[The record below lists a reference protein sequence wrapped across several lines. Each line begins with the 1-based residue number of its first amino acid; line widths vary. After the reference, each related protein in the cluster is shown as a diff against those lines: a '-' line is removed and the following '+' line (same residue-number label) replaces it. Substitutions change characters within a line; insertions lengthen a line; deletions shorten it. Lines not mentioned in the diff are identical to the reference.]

1 MLRPT
6 DPKKPN
12 NKGGPKGGRLN
23 HSQKGKQ
30 HRYRRWMERGKWVR
44 EGGGESARWG
54 EAQEGSGLGG
64 EGAGRAGERE
74 VKPSN

>member
-1 MLRPT
+1 
-6 DPKKPN
+6 
-12 NKGGPKGGRLN
+12 
-23 HSQKGKQ
+23 
-30 HRYRRWMERGKWVR
+30 MERGKWVR